1 MLRRTVLSASVFALL
16 FGSSSLI
23 FAQAPAK
30 PSGKTTKIEA
40 SIDKVVP
47 GQGILATSKD
57 GKGTKYAIGF
67 GPASKIGL
75 TGNASVDFIEAGT
88 FVQMDVE
95 MDGEM
100 KPMKD
105 VTTITVT
112 QASKFNE
119 PTVSAK
125 KGPDQVAGEPGTYIV
140 RGTVR
145 SNKDG
150 QMTVSA
156 GSKQVTVKIA
166 LAATVPVSIPNWQ
179 MAKQGDTING
189 AGIVVPAPPGAPAGM
204 TYVYGDQMEIKTM
217 MPITKPT
224 KK

>member
-16 FGSSSLI
+16 LGSSS
-23 FAQAPAK
+23 FALAQK
-30 PSGKTTKIEA
+30 PPGKATKIEA
-40 SIDKVVP
+40 TIDQVLP

-75 TGNASVDFIEAGT
+75 SGNASVDFIEPGS

-105 VTTITVT
+105 VMAVTVT
-112 QASKFNE
+112 TASKLNE
-119 PTVSAK
+119 PVIAAK

-145 SNKDG
+145 TNKDG
-150 QMTVSA
+150 MLTVSVGA
-156 GSKQVTVKIA
+156 KQVTVKVA
-166 LAATVPVSIPNWQ
+166 LAATVPISIANWQ
-179 MAKQGDTING
+179 MAKPNDVITG
-189 AGIVVPAPPGAPAGM
+189 AGIVVTAAAGGKPNM
-204 TYVYGDQMEIKTM
+204 VYCDQMEIKAA